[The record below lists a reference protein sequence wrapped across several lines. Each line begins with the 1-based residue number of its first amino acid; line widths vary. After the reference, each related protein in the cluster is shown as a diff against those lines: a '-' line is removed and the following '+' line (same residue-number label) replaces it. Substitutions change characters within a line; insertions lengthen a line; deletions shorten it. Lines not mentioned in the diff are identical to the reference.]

1 MQVQFTEKDFGWEN
15 YLKGTNKLDG
25 CKTKVGFPDN
35 GDMNNDHTNLIANI
49 AFINEYGMVYADHQ
63 IPPRPFMRQTLQ
75 YPDSQNSTQELMKEV
90 SNAVRKG
97 TSYPRV
103 AMSKIGDHYTGEIRK
118 TIDRQNFTKLSNITI
133 ALKGSSKILVDT
145 GTMYGSIKHVEV
157 IP

>member
-35 GDMNNDHTNLIANI
+35 GDMNNDHTNLIASV
-49 AFINEYGMVYADHQ
+49 AHANEYGMVYSNHKV
-63 IPPRPFMRQTLQ
+63 PPRPFMRQTLQ
-75 YPDSQNSTQELMKEV
+75 NAETQNSTNYLMKEV

-97 TSYPRV
+97 TTYPRA

-118 TIDRQNFTKLSNITI
+118 TIDRQNFAKLSDITI
-133 ALKGSSKILVDT
+133 ALKKSTKILVDT